1 MIVSILCAIVHG
13 SAFPLM
19 IIVFGNMIDL
29 FVNSGMFAAVVV
41 QLDDLGI
48 LASIGYTQAQVV
60 EDPDLLQ

>member
-1 MIVSILCAIVHG
+1 
-13 SAFPLM
+13 
-19 IIVFGNMIDL
+19 
-29 FVNSGMFAAVVV
+29 MFAAVVV